1 WRIAPLFS
9 TGFRTPNVDDLS
21 KVFESAS
28 GNLIVPNPDLKPEHT
43 YNYELSISKTFNN
56 KFQLGFTAY
65 YSDYKNALT
74 TERSTFNG
82 QSHIQYEGV
91 LSPVSTIVN
100 KARAYIFGFSGNIA
114 ADITKHISFLSIIN
128 YTYGR
133 LKESS
138 ENYPLDHVPPVYG
151 KTSVN
156 AHFSKFTGEIFVLY
170 NGSKK
175 SKNYNLRGED
185 NQIYS
190 ADPVNGFTPPWITIN
205 FRSQYQINKYL
216 GVQLA
221 AENIADKFYRV
232 FASGLSA
239 PGRNIMLTLRTKF

>member
-1 WRIAPLFS
+1 
-9 TGFRTPNVDDLS
+9 
-21 KVFESAS
+21 
-28 GNLIVPNPDLKPEHT
+28 
-43 YNYELSISKTFNN
+43 
-56 KFQLGFTAY
+56 
-65 YSDYKNALT
+65 
-74 TERSTFNG
+74 
-82 QSHIQYEGV
+82 
-91 LSPVSTIVN
+91 
-100 KARAYIFGFSGNIA
+100 
-114 ADITKHISFLSIIN
+114 
-128 YTYGR
+128 
-133 LKESS
+133 
-138 ENYPLDHVPPVYG
+138 LDHVPPVYG